1 MAQLT
6 DIQEKVLAF
15 IVSRWE
21 TGESLPS
28 CREIAAQF
36 RWASPKSASDAIE
49 VLKRK
54 GLLTSDPKSSR
65 KYRLSPQIMSLPIR
79 GIVPAGFSED
89 QVENHDEY
97 FTFSPLTFGI
107 QDRNAAFMLRV
118 NGDSMIGRKIF
129 NGDLVLLDRCAHPRH
144 LNIVAALIDN
154 EVTLKTLVIE
164 QDQTWLRSENPNYH
178 DLRPLHELQIQ
189 GVARAVIRPLKP

>member
-6 DIQEKVLAF
+6 DIQEKVLGF

-36 RWASPKSASDAIE
+36 SWASPKSASDALD

-65 KYRLSPQIMSLPIR
+65 KYRLAPQIMGLPIH
-79 GIVPAGFSED
+79 GVVPAGFSAD
-89 QVENHDEY
+89 QTEVHDEH
-97 FTFSPLTFGI
+97 FTLSARAFGI
-107 QDRNAAFMLRV
+107 HDRNSAFMLRV

-129 NGDLVLLDRCAHPRH
+129 NGDLVLLERSAHPRH

-164 QDQTWLRSENPNYH
+164 KDQTWLRSENPNNR

-189 GVARAVIRPLKP
+189 GIARAVIRPLKP